1 MQRTNK
7 KTQNSSARCEWY
19 VCARVSA
26 SENRSEWT
34 KKQPH
39 TRATAAATAH
49 NQIRNRRPIE
59 IHAMK
64 WTMCCLEFYSW
75 RKFFSYIY
83 AYVLVCMQIVR
94 RRRLSLARAQTA
106 IKHKIREEDS
116 KWSKA
121 KKHLNPHNGYCV
133 HIQLWMTF
141 TRFVQYIESI
151 RRSCLLVGW
160 LFSQFLFSSSISL
173 YLSIS
178 LVPVW
183 LFLIYACI
191 LCCFFLQYTAVYFN
205 SILCVS
211 GAVFCCS
218 PFLFPLHSRFS
229 TRLDEQWVDDDN
241 DDNDVHKSS
250 CIQTHRYC
258 LHVSVVRPGL
268 AWTGLCWND
277 DIWVWNHP
285 IQMPLSLWRRS
296 SHIHRYTHLLMCLYA
311 CVSM

>member
-1 MQRTNK
+1 MYILMCVHWECSLLSNESPYFSKDATNEQK
-7 KTQNSSARCEWY
+7 NTEFFCTMCVICVRACECEREQKWM
-19 VCARVSA
+19 
-26 SENRSEWT
+26 NK

-75 RKFFSYIY
+75 RKIFSYIY
-83 AYVLVCMQIVR
+83 AYVLVCMQIGR

-151 RRSCLLVGW
+151 QRSCLLVGW
-160 LFSQFLFSSSISL
+160 LVSQFLFSSSISL

-183 LFLIYACI
+183 LFLIYACT
-191 LCCFFLQYTAVYFN
+191 LCCFFCFTIHCCVFQFHTVCEWCCFLLFAVPFSFY
-205 SILCVS
+205 IL
-211 GAVFCCS
+211 VF
-218 PFLFPLHSRFS
+218 
-229 TRLDEQWVDDDN
+229 RLDLTNSESTTTTTYIK
-241 DDNDVHKSS
+241 VHAYRH
-250 CIQTHRYC
+250 IGIVYTF
-258 LHVSVVRPGL
+258 LLLGL
-268 AWTGLCWND
+268 AWTGLC
-277 DIWVWNHP
+277 
-285 IQMPLSLWRRS
+285 
-296 SHIHRYTHLLMCLYA
+296 
-311 CVSM
+311 